1 MRKILL
7 GILFFVFSSNIGFAD
22 RIYFKSGEVLEGK
35 LREPKTDRRGDWC
48 EGEGKVI
55 LDEGNTAECVELA
68 DIVRVEKI
76 LKKPEGTA
84 LLAKE
89 ENWGESEFGYRTQLI
104 PLSEEFVVGKP
115 MLFGLLLKNDTDTIK
130 WFDSQGILHSCFK
143 VVGPNEAPVLCIQHV
158 FSTMG
163 YELPIDT
170 GEIAILSEH
179 RDISGEY
186 VMTQPGKYSIQIDGH
201 NYGIGL
207 PDTFPKSNVVEF
219 EVQPGPGKSPDRL
232 HGKLASIARPPHWYL
247 YSGWRTG
254 AGPAGREKVESLV
267 FAFTY
272 MKKLQNL
279 ADYYVPVWVTK
290 TPARLQKDKGA
301 TAQTMAQQSAK
312 SMLYQESP
320 AQTSHYLG
328 ENRDGYFYATISE
341 QARNDWPG
349 IIKDL
354 RKGLDLKIE
363 KSGVSD

>member
-7 GILFFVFSSNIGFAD
+7 GILFFVISSNIGFAD

-35 LREPKTDRRGDWC
+35 LREPKSGPLGQWC
-48 EGEGKVI
+48 E
-55 LDEGNTAECVELA
+55 DEGQVPLDDGKTIRCVELA

-104 PLSEEFVVGKP
+104 PMSEEFVVGKP
-115 MLFGLLLKNDTDTIK
+115 MLFGLLLKNDTDTLK
-130 WFDSQGILHSCFK
+130 WFDDQAIAYSCFK
-143 VVGPNEAPVLCIQHV
+143 IVGPNGAPVMCIQPV
-158 FSTMG
+158 FSTG
-163 YELPIDT
+163 GNEKPLDT
-170 GEIAILSEH
+170 GEIAILSDR

-186 VMTQPGKYSIQIDGH
+186 VITQPGKYSIQFDGH

-207 PDTFPKSNVVEF
+207 PNTFPKSNVVEF
-219 EVQPGPGKSPDRL
+219 LVQPGTGKSSDRL
-232 HGKLASIARPPHWYL
+232 YEKFAGIVRPPNWYL

-267 FAFTY
+267 FTFAY

-279 ADYYVPVWVTK
+279 SDYYVPVWVTK
-290 TPARLQKDKGA
+290 TPAPLQKAKVA
-301 TAQTMAQQSAK
+301 TAQTMAPQSAK
-312 SMLYQESP
+312 DSLYQSSP
-320 AQTSHYLG
+320 VQTSHYLG
-328 ENRDGYFYATISE
+328 QNRDGYFYAVISE

-349 IIKDL
+349 IVTDL
-354 RKGLDLKIE
+354 RKGLDLKIG
-363 KSGVSD
+363 KSRVSE